1 MIGIKIK
8 NERGETIM
16 IENDIEALDIAYVSS
31 FATRVERRWGYLF
44 YNENQPNYYDANH
57 AHISTYNGHFEE
69 IINEVITFYKEK
81 NLIPRFY
88 LSNYEGQSKFLE
100 ILKNKGFSFE
110 EFESSIQLWK
120 RKIKLEPN
128 SLVTIEKVTSETMQ
142 DAIHIECQIPELGGS
157 IREQAFKEEF
167 SQDCYIH
174 YLLKYNGI
182 PCSTA
187 CIFFHQQDARL
198 ESVATIKE
206 FRGRGLIGQ
215 LIHYIQEDMMK
226 KQVERLWVHP
236 INEQVEKV
244 YHRSGFDTIL
254 NVKSGHAF
262 LGGKSVM
269 DVRNGL

>member
-1 MIGIKIK
+1 MNAGK
-8 NERGETIM
+8 TIM
-16 IENDIEALDIAYVSS
+16 IENYIEALDIAYVSS
-31 FATRVERRWGYLF
+31 FATKIERSWGYLF

-69 IINEVITFYKEK
+69 IINEVIAFYQEK

-88 LSNYEGQSKFLE
+88 LSNYEGRAEFIE
-100 ILKNKGFSFE
+100 MLKNKGFGFE
-110 EFESSIQLWK
+110 EFDSPVQLW
-120 RKIKLEPN
+120 RREIEIEPN
-128 SLVTIEKVTSETMQ
+128 SLITIEKVTSENMQ

-187 CIFFHQQDARL
+187 CIFFYEQDARL

-206 FRGRGLIGQ
+206 YRGKGLIGH
-215 LIHYIQEDMMK
+215 LIHYIQMDMLK
-226 KQVERLWVHP
+226 KEVERLWVLP
-236 INEQVEKV
+236 INEQVERV
-244 YHRSGFDTIL
+244 YQKSGFDTVL
-254 NVKSGHAF
+254 NVKTGHAF